1 MKSLVIFMSA
11 ETELWQQLLFEI
23 EQEGIDAPEI
33 DEWMSNS

>member
-11 ETELWQQLLFEI
+11 ETELWQPFLFEI

-33 DEWMSNS
+33 DE